1 MAGSTIF
8 DNKYIIYKNTPG
20 LRGNINN
27 NLTDSFRLSGIPLSA
42 TLTGS
47 FTIDSFSKTM
57 SWTGTLTLTPTDSC
71 CTYLKCKSGDGS
83 AQYFYAQNGK
93 FKLGSSGQIGVA
105 EFGFGILCTDAY
117 LWDGKNILSNLHI
130 PVEMVEAVG
139 ENDLNEQSS
148 FTSDIVDVYGDTIEY
163 EYLNQIASYHT
174 IPRYYLGNKTKSFKG
189 ISFDYNVKS
198 SSDNITDSSSDD
210 GQFVFDDEVKYKGG
224 NKKDAKYW
232 SFSPQVYPIV
242 IFNKTCDRDLEEGY
256 LQSVYASGL
265 KTHSLSWKNNILNI
279 DNKTITLQDND
290 LVVAYIRTPGVWTV
304 ENNTFPSWG
313 YVWGEDYFKDFST
326 NKGRLTCSP
335 IKIFQLTAPANDLSF
350 SLKTTDSTYQQ
361 FFTKKEI
368 NHYAFKSIIQTKN
381 FTSNNVLDISN
392 VADYVHDRNG
402 IEFKSFGEIEKKSV
416 WFTTHY
422 YLKSFCDFTTK
433 TWEVNNFQYVNQSS
447 IGDVFSLV
455 YSYRPSRDSYIN
467 RELDGS
473 WDPKTNYYTSCYING
488 KMYAEGDDGKP
499 DSWDQSTSYLESL
512 GLEVAGIRRHTW
524 GHAIT
529 TFLAPVGMFPSFCG
543 YFPNKYLTSKDF
555 PDHEEITTYYGSNG
569 EYYFRAERDFAD
581 YPMER
586 TTWLKIGYQYI
597 VDTTTNESP
606 ETFALAIVVWRNG
619 KLVGFNGEQGKISWK
634 VIERGYALTLQF
646 VNETN
651 STIYIEEGSDVNGVS
666 NKTQISPYDTI
677 TITINNIDEVIH
689 WMPTSYVKYTD
700 PNTNQEVKVYLKDI

>member
-1 MAGSTIF
+1 MLDINVYKWNDMRQKAINAGNGRMVTLQQLNSSIVTRSKKEILKDVLELYGFKDVVVEGGNDTTGVVFTYNSKIEYGFSVALQGTKVTAKANCSAGTVYFKVASGVTQYQTVNIRNGVFSLNSSGTNAQYDFGYVVEAINEKSTYLWNDGKDMLNQLI
-8 DNKYIIYKNTPG
+8 
-20 LRGNINN
+20 
-27 NLTDSFRLSGIPLSA
+27 IPLE
-42 TLTGS
+42 L
-47 FTIDSFSKTM
+47 
-57 SWTGTLTLTPTDSC
+57 
-71 CTYLKCKSGDGS
+71 
-83 AQYFYAQNGK
+83 
-93 FKLGSSGQIGVA
+93 
-105 EFGFGILCTDAY
+105 
-117 LWDGKNILSNLHI
+117 
-130 PVEMVEAVG
+130 VEAIG
-139 ENDLNEQSS
+139 EDNLNEQSS
-148 FTSDIVDVYGDTIEY
+148 FTSDIVDAYGDTIEY

-174 IPRYYLGNKTKSFKG
+174 IPRYYINNKSKSFKG

-198 SSDNITDSSSDD
+198 SNDDITGSSSDD
-210 GQFVFDDEVKYKGG
+210 GQFVFDDEIKYKGG

-232 SFSPQVYPIV
+232 SLSPQIYPIV
-242 IFNKTCDRDLEEGY
+242 IFNKTCARDLEEGY

-313 YVWGEDYFKDFST
+313 YAWGEDYFKDFST
-326 NKGRLTCSP
+326 NKGCLTCSP

-392 VADYVHDRNG
+392 VADYVYSSNTIG
-402 IEFKSFGEIEKKSV
+402 FKSFGEIEEKYV
-416 WFTTHY
+416 WFTPHY
-422 YLKSFCDFTTK
+422 YLKSFCDFATK
-433 TWEVNNFQYVNQSS
+433 TWEVNNFQYVSQSS

-455 YSYRPSRDSYIN
+455 YSYRSSRGDSYIN

-499 DSWDQSTSYLESL
+499 DSWDQNTSYLESL
-512 GLEVAGIRRHTW
+512 GLEVAGIRSHTW

-543 YFPNKYLTSKDF
+543 YFPNKYWTSKDS
-555 PDHEEITTYYGSNG
+555 PHHEEITTYYGSNG

-581 YPMER
+581 YPMTR

-606 ETFALAIVVWRNG
+606 ETFALAVVVWRNG
-619 KLVGFNGEQGKISWK
+619 KLVK
-634 VIERGYALTLQF
+634 
-646 VNETN
+646 
-651 STIYIEEGSDVNGVS
+651 
-666 NKTQISPYDTI
+666 
-677 TITINNIDEVIH
+677 
-689 WMPTSYVKYTD
+689 
-700 PNTNQEVKVYLKDI
+700 

>member
-1 MAGSTIF
+1 MLDINVYKWKDMRRKAINAGNGRVVTLQQLNSGVITRSKKEILKDVLELYGF
-8 DNKYIIYKNTPG
+8 KDVVVEG
-20 LRGNINN
+20 GNDATGVVFTYNSKIEYGFSVALQGTKVTAKANCPAG
-27 NLTDSFRLSGIPLSA
+27 TVYFKVASGVTQYQTVNIRN
-42 TLTGS
+42 GV
-47 FTIDSFSKTM
+47 FSLN
-57 SWTGTLTLTPTDSC
+57 SSGTN
-71 CTYLKCKSGDGS
+71 
-83 AQYFYAQNGK
+83 AQYD
-93 FKLGSSGQIGVA
+93 
-105 EFGFGILCTDAY
+105 FGYVVEAINEKSAY
-117 LWDGKNILSNLHI
+117 LWNDGKDMLNQLITPLEL
-130 PVEMVEAVG
+130 VEAIG
-139 ENDLNEQSS
+139 EDNLNEQSS
-148 FTSDIVDVYGDTIEY
+148 FTSDIVDSYGDTIEY

-174 IPRYYLGNKTKSFKG
+174 IPRYYLGNKSKSFKG

-210 GQFVFDDEVKYKGG
+210 GQFVFDDDIKYKGG

-256 LQSVYASGL
+256 LQGVYASGL

-313 YVWGEDYFKDFST
+313 YVWGEDYFKDFSI
-326 NKGRLTCSP
+326 NKGCLTCSP

-392 VADYVHDRNG
+392 VADYAYDRNG
-402 IEFKSFGEIEKKSV
+402 IEFKSFGEIEKKYV
-416 WFTTHY
+416 WFTPHY
-422 YLKSFCDFTTK
+422 YLKSFCDFATK
-433 TWEVNNFQYVNQSS
+433 TWEVNNFQYVSQSS
-447 IGDVFSLV
+447 IGDVFSSV
-455 YSYRPSRDSYIN
+455 YSYRSSRGDSYIN

-473 WDPKTNYYTSCYING
+473 WDPKTNCYTSCYING

-499 DSWDQSTSYLESL
+499 DSWDQNTSYLESL
-512 GLEVAGIRRHTW
+512 GLEVAAIRRHTW

-543 YFPNKYLTSKDF
+543 YFPNKYLTSKDS
-555 PDHEEITTYYGSNG
+555 PHHEEITTYYGSNG

-597 VDTTTNESP
+597 VDTTTKESP

-619 KLVGFNGEQGKISWK
+619 KLVK
-634 VIERGYALTLQF
+634 
-646 VNETN
+646 
-651 STIYIEEGSDVNGVS
+651 
-666 NKTQISPYDTI
+666 
-677 TITINNIDEVIH
+677 
-689 WMPTSYVKYTD
+689 
-700 PNTNQEVKVYLKDI
+700 